1 MRAALRAV
9 FARLNDPRDKRC
21 VAFVCVALLAF
32 ELALCAVIIL
42 KVPYTEIDWIA
53 YMEEVHG
60 YALGERNYE
69 NLRGGTGPLVYPAGF
84 VYVYRALYALVGGL
98 ERGTSATGVATA
110 QKAFAAVYA
119 LNQCA
124 VFAIYAA
131 CEIMPPWAYVALC
144 LSKRVHSIFVLRMF
158 NDGVAMVF
166 AYVAVALF
174 QRRKWIFGG
183 IALSLGVSVK
193 MNVLLMLPGLLV
205 LLVGGASFG
214 TAAKSLVAM
223 IATQLI
229 LGAPFLATYPR
240 EYLGRAFEFGR
251 VFMHKW
257 SVNFKFVPEDVFT
270 SKEFAKY
277 LLLAQ
282 LLTLLVFAH
291 RKWCQQEGGFFF
303 EFVRSFFKRLLG
315 GNITGNEST
324 FTPTHIALV
333 LFESNF
339 IGIVFARSLHYQF
352 YSWYFHTL
360 PLLLWSCSR
369 VPVAIKIAIMFAIEW
384 CWNVYPSTPASSKIF
399 IAVHLGVLVLLFFA
413 PPAPRSGRNTRSP
426 KKQN

>member
-1 MRAALRAV
+1 MHAALRTAL
-9 FARLNDPRDKRC
+9 ARLNDPHDKRC
-21 VAFVCVALLAF
+21 VALVCVALLAF

-98 ERGTSATGVATA
+98 ERGTSARGVATA
-110 QKAFAAVYA
+110 QKVFAVVYA

-131 CEIMPPWAYVALC
+131 CEMIPPWAYVALC

-158 NDGVAMVF
+158 NDGVAMAF
-166 AYVAVALF
+166 AHVAVALF
-174 QRRKWIFGG
+174 QRRKWVTGSVVF
-183 IALSLGVSVK
+183 SLGVSVK

-214 TAAKSLVAM
+214 TAAKSLGAV

-251 VFMHKW
+251 VFMHRW
-257 SVNFKFVPEDVFT
+257 SVNFKFVPEDIFT
-270 SKEFAKY
+270 STAFAKY

-282 LLTLLVFAH
+282 LVMLLTFAH
-291 RKWCQQEGGFFF
+291 RKWYRHEGGFFF
-303 EFVRSFFKRLLG
+303 EFVRNFYQRLLG
-315 GNITGNEST
+315 GNITGSEPT

-339 IGIVFARSLHYQF
+339 IGVVFARSLHYQF

-369 VPVAIKIAIMFAIEW
+369 VPIAIKIAIMLAIEW
-384 CWNVYPSTPASSKIF
+384 CWNVYPSTPESSKIF
-399 IAVHLGVLVLLFFA
+399 IAVHLGVLALLFFA
-413 PPAPRSGRNTRSP
+413 PPAPRFGLKTSA
-426 KKQN
+426 KKLK